1 MLAGMCNISD
11 RVFSTLEFSGPE
23 TLIPKVKQEFR
34 RGYTTQSF
42 KKSFK
47 SMIYECG
54 LNAKVSG
61 QKLSI

>member
-23 TLIPKVKQEFR
+23 TLIPKVKK
-34 RGYTTQSF
+34 SF